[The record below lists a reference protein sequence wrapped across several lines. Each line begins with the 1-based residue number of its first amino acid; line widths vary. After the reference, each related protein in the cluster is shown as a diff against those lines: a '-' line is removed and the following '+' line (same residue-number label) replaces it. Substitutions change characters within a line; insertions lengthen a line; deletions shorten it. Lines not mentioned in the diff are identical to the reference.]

1 MAMKRL
7 GWWLLAI
14 AVASLFAMLGVWQLG
29 RAQQKRV
36 MLEQAQATIAARR
49 PLVLAAASET
59 ARAAGYDWAAGTG
72 RFLPAP
78 AVLLDSQM
86 HAGQVGVRVYRAFL
100 ADDATVPVLVDLG
113 WLPVPDRHHMP
124 TLPVPDLHD
133 VRGLLMPPPSH
144 GLVAAISTPLPG
156 GDVLVTALP
165 VPDLEATLGQ
175 VALAPRV
182 LRLDPDM
189 HIGGERDL
197 DVLPNTMPPERH
209 IAYAV
214 QWFAMAATILI
225 LAFLLNRR
233 KRRSVPNA

>member
-7 GWWLLAI
+7 RWWLLAI
-14 AVASLFAMLGVWQLG
+14 AVAALFSALGTWQLG
-29 RAQQKRV
+29 RAQQKRA
-36 MLEQAQATIAARR
+36 MLEQARATIAARQ
-49 PLVLAAASET
+49 PLPLAAASDA
-59 ARAAGYDWAAGTG
+59 ARATDYDWAAGTG

-100 ADDATVPVLVDLG
+100 ADGAPVPLLVDLG

-124 TLPVPDLHD
+124 TLPLPELHD

-144 GLVAAISTPLPG
+144 GLVAAVGTPLPD

-165 VPDLEATLGQ
+165 VPDLAATLGQ
-175 VALAPRV
+175 SALAPRV
-182 LRLDPDM
+182 LRLDPGV
-189 HIGGERDL
+189 HLGGERDL
-197 DVLPNTMPPERH
+197 DVLPNTMPPQRH

-225 LAFLLNRR
+225 LAFLLT
-233 KRRSVPNA
+233 RRSRRHDANA